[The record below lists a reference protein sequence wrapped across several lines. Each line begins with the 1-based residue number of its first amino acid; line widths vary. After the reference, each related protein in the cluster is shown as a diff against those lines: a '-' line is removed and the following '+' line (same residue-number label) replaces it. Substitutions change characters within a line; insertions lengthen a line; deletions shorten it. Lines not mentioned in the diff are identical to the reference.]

1 MVVTL
6 TGRNVKF
13 SREGGYFKVM
23 SKLVLKRALNFFILA
38 ATLTIAASII
48 TYIINPDVK
57 VVMEGINN
65 RSSDQIKESTG
76 LDKVWAYVVNN
87 GFMVPMQMFILAFI
101 PIQFLYFINVIST
114 TILTG
119 VTFGLVLQLDFRKGF
134 ELIIASTPHVIFE
147 VFAYCILAAVLFKLN
162 QVVRVKLKSLY
173 KKNNFQE
180 PLSLIKKFL
189 EVIRTYAVFVLPIIV
204 VAGFLETYIPDIII
218 NLFQ

>member
-1 MVVTL
+1 
-6 TGRNVKF
+6 
-13 SREGGYFKVM
+13 M